1 MKDNEKE
8 KTENEN
14 AANANSDNKI
24 IAEKHEPMG
33 EEEMEIIQDT
43 DSKLH
48 VQKEVKEEV
57 EEKDESKDNGEEKT
71 ENEIKAKQCEVTE
84 QDELKDKEK
93 TENENE
99 AKQKEVAEKYE
110 SKDNEEEKTDT
121 GNKEKQDELKGN
133 EKDQS
138 HNEEDTEKIRILKR
152 SITITA
158 KPPMLR
164 GETRAQ
170 YMCRLARQLKQRN
183 KSQPTKD
190 EWEDSP
196 SRSDT
201 SSTAASA
208 FETQDL
214 AESIM

>member
-1 MKDNEKE
+1 MKDNEKEKTDNQPEVTEQDNKLKDNEKEKTDNQPEVTEQDNELKDNEKE

-14 AANANSDNKI
+14 AANAKSDNKI

-33 EEEMEIIQDT
+33 EEETEIIQDT

-57 EEKDESKDNGEEKT
+57 AEKD
-71 ENEIKAKQCEVTE
+71 
-84 QDELKDKEK
+84 
-93 TENENE
+93 
-99 AKQKEVAEKYE
+99 E

-121 GNKEKQDELKGN
+121 GNEEKQDESKGN

-138 HNEEDTEKIRILKR
+138 HNEEDTEKIRISKR

-183 KSQPTKD
+183 KSQPTKG

-201 SSTAASA
+201 SSTVASA
-208 FETQDL
+208 SKTQDL
-214 AESIM
+214 AESVM